1 MSGAAAIAAA
11 KNRRGKETF
20 SRFSEPAITCSTVN
34 NKPSKQSKPSQQI
47 QNKTV
52 SSTQPTTQSNLD
64 QENLRIL
71 GPMNPVQIMQIHE
84 KRMNLLDEKI
94 KNMNTNNDSKNKSQ
108 VIDDSE
114 NTSKIKVLEEKL
126 YIMEQ
131 VIMNLQLTL
140 TNVQNFAIETNLELS
155 KNKVSHSQMIISST
169 TKEALPATE
178 EALPATEE
186 ALPATEEAL
195 PATEEAL
202 PETEEALLV
211 NTIENTD

>member
-11 KNRRGKETF
+11 KNRRGRETF
-20 SRFSEPAITCSTVN
+20 SRFSEPAITCSNVN
-34 NKPSKQSKPSQQI
+34 NKPSKPSQQI

-94 KNMNTNNDSKNKSQ
+94 KNMNTNNDSNNEPQ
-108 VIDDSE
+108 IIDNANADR
-114 NTSKIKVLEEKL
+114 IQVLEEKI

-155 KNKVSHSQMIISST
+155 KNKASQAQMLNS
-169 TKEALPATE
+169 PATE
-178 EALPATEE
+178 ETLPTTEE
-186 ALPATEEAL
+186 TLP
-195 PATEEAL
+195 
-202 PETEEALLV
+202 
-211 NTIENTD
+211 N

>member
-34 NKPSKQSKPSQQI
+34 NKSSKPSQQV

-71 GPMNPVQIMQIHE
+71 GPMNPIQIIQIHE
-84 KRMNLLDEKI
+84 KRMNLIDEKI
-94 KNMNTNNDSKNKSQ
+94 KNMNTNNDSNNEPQ
-108 VIDDSE
+108 IIDNANADR
-114 NTSKIKVLEEKL
+114 IQVLEEKI

-155 KNKVSHSQMIISST
+155 KNKASQAQMLNSPA
-169 TKEALPATE
+169 TKETLPTTE
-178 EALPATEE
+178 ENLPTSEETLPTTEE
-186 ALPATEEAL
+186 TLPTTEETL
-195 PATEEAL
+195 PTTEETL
-202 PETEEALLV
+202 P
-211 NTIENTD
+211 N

>member
-11 KNRRGKETF
+11 KNRRGRETF

-34 NKPSKQSKPSQQI
+34 NKPSKPSQQI

-52 SSTQPTTQSNLD
+52 SSTQPTTQSNFD

-94 KNMNTNNDSKNKSQ
+94 KNMNTNNDSKNESQ

-195 PATEEAL
+195 L
-202 PETEEALLV
+202 ETEEALLV

>member
-11 KNRRGKETF
+11 KNRRGRETF

-34 NKPSKQSKPSQQI
+34 NKSSKPSQQV

-71 GPMNPVQIMQIHE
+71 GPMNPIQIIQIHE
-84 KRMNLLDEKI
+84 KRMNLIDEKI
-94 KNMNTNNDSKNKSQ
+94 KNMNTNNDSNNKPQ
-108 VIDDSE
+108 IIDNANADR
-114 NTSKIKVLEEKL
+114 IQVLEEKI

-155 KNKVSHSQMIISST
+155 KNKASQAQMLNS
-169 TKEALPATE
+169 PATE
-178 EALPATEE
+178 ETLPTSEETLPTSEETLPTSEETLPTTEE
-186 ALPATEEAL
+186 TLPTTEETL
-195 PATEEAL
+195 PTTEETL
-202 PETEEALLV
+202 P
-211 NTIENTD
+211 N

>member
-11 KNRRGKETF
+11 KNRRGRETF
-20 SRFSEPAITCSTVN
+20 SRFSEPAITCSNVN
-34 NKPSKQSKPSQQI
+34 NKPSKPSQQI

-94 KNMNTNNDSKNKSQ
+94 KNMNTNNDSKNESQ

-169 TKEALPATE
+169 TKED
-178 EALPATEE
+178 LPATEE

>member
-11 KNRRGKETF
+11 KNRRGRETF

-34 NKPSKQSKPSQQI
+34 NKPSKPSQQV

-71 GPMNPVQIMQIHE
+71 GPMNPIQIIQIHE
-84 KRMNLLDEKI
+84 KRMNLIDEKI
-94 KNMNTNNDSKNKSQ
+94 KNMNTNNDSNNEPQ
-108 VIDDSE
+108 IIDNANADR
-114 NTSKIKVLEEKL
+114 IQVLEEKI

-155 KNKVSHSQMIISST
+155 KNKASQAQMLNS
-169 TKEALPATE
+169 PATE
-178 EALPATEE
+178 ETLPTTEE
-186 ALPATEEAL
+186 TLPTTEETL
-195 PATEEAL
+195 PTTEETL
-202 PETEEALLV
+202 P
-211 NTIENTD
+211 N